1 MKNNGNDQTKFFAL
15 HHRSASNFYTRF
27 ARKKFRSY
35 PSAKRGGL
43 RRVSKFCLVTSVNPR
58 CFKGS
63 SLIETLIYAA
73 ILGMVAVFT
82 TNSLLVIMKSHSS
95 VKLSRD
101 LNFSASTAMERMTN
115 EIRMANSIDDAGSVF
130 ATSPG
135 KLKLNTTDISGA
147 PTTVEFFLS
156 GAGVFIKE
164 GLGSSE
170 SLTSST
176 TEITSLIFNNTTAST
191 TSKAVKI
198 GLVVKAKAGTIER
211 LEKFYNTTILRGSY

>member
-1 MKNNGNDQTKFFAL
+1 MKNN
-15 HHRSASNFYTRF
+15 
-27 ARKKFRSY
+27 
-35 PSAKRGGL
+35 
-43 RRVSKFCLVTSVNPR
+43 
-58 CFKGS
+58 GS

-82 TNSLLVIMKSHSS
+82 TNSLLVIMKSYSS

-115 EIRMANSIDDAGSVF
+115 EIRMANSVDDAGSFFGV
-130 ATSPG
+130 SSG
-135 KLKLNTTDISGA
+135 KLKLNTTDALGA
-147 PTTVEFFLS
+147 PNTIEFFLS
-156 GAGVFIKE
+156 GTGVFVKE
-164 GLGSSE
+164 GLGFSE

-176 TEITSLIFNNTTAST
+176 TEVTSLIFNEITAST

-198 GLVVKAKAGTIER
+198 GLVVKAKAGIIER